1 MQDIPRAAASV
12 LVHLFQGPVERDR
25 TPETWRDLVAQ
36 QHYVKPYCAVIGLD
50 VHIDEADGFAFL
62 RQQALD
68 ESADVGA
75 QPPLPRL
82 IARHNLSFRLSVLL
96 VLLRKRLLELDA
108 GGGDTRCV
116 VAHDTLVEELRLFWP
131 ASANEAKIVEQI
143 EGVVKQAVDLNLLR
157 TLKVEPAAY
166 EVRRL
171 VKALVDA
178 QWLANLDTKLAEYR
192 GFAQKGGEETSA

>member
-1 MQDIPRAAASV
+1 MQDIPRTAASV

-25 TPETWRDLVAQ
+25 APETWRDLVAQ
-36 QHYVKPYCAVIGLD
+36 QHYIKPYCAVIGLD
-50 VHIDEADGFAFL
+50 VHIDEADGLAFL

-68 ESADVGA
+68 ENAEGPE
-75 QPPLPRL
+75 PPLPRL

-116 VAHDTLVEELRLFWP
+116 VAHDTLVEEMRLFWP
-131 ASANEAKIVEQI
+131 ASANEAKTIEQI
-143 EGVVKQAVDLNLLR
+143 EGVLKQVVDLNLLR
-157 TLKVEPAAY
+157 DLKAQPATY

-178 QWLANLDTKLAEYR
+178 QWLANLDAKLAEYR
-192 GFAQKGGEETSA
+192 GFAQRGGEEKPA